1 MKHIF
6 TLMFIFLFMMI
17 SFGQSDSRPT
27 INGQFGDQ
35 LVECSNSTYSTTLK
49 LNISDYNDP
58 VVLSWSKTRFTFNT
72 RALEFVD
79 GEMINFTNANGYTTN
94 VYLTSDGQ
102 KIQIEFELLEGG
114 AGFTMIP
121 GNDLY
126 DCVKL
131 NFNILDCEAYT
142 NICPFAQQDYQA
154 SDVNGNLTIG
164 EFLCYDIGLPV
175 ELTSFTINNINNEVV
190 LNWETATELNNYGFN
205 IQRNGET
212 IGFVPGY
219 GNSTSPKSYSFTNVP
234 TTSGIYS
241 YRLQQIDNDGTT
253 ELSNEISIEIVLNK
267 FELNQ
272 NYPNPFNPSTTIG
285 FFLNKS
291 EDVSLIV
298 YDIIGSQV
306 AVLAQGSY
314 DEGYNEVIFNASN
327 LSSGMYIYRLQTD
340 SGVLT
345 KTMIVLK

>member
-6 TLMFIFLFMMI
+6 TILFIFLFAII
-17 SFGQSDSRPT
+17 SFGQRVSGNFIPE
-27 INGQFGDQ
+27 INANATQ
-35 LVECSNSTYSTTLK
+35 LNVVVQIQLDAGESA
-49 LNISDYNDP
+49 
-58 VVLSWSKTRFTFNT
+58 VLSHAFNLKFDYDAT
-72 RALEFVD
+72 AIRFVD
-79 GEMINFTNANGYTTN
+79 GTYLNFNDANGYTTQTILSPGGSSTIQN
-94 VYLTSDGQ
+94 IETVLNPDSNGQ
-102 KIQIEFELLEGG
+102 IVTNGWIDFVL
-114 AGFTMIP
+114 
-121 GNDLY
+121 
-126 DCVKL
+126 L
-131 NFNILDCEAYT
+131 NFEILDVNAVT
-142 NICPFAQQDYQA
+142 GVCPHENKKFQFYSPELDAQGWA
-154 SDVNGNLTIG
+154 IG
-164 EFLCYDIGLPV
+164 DWECDPFGLPV
-175 ELTSFTINNINNEVV
+175 ELTSFTAQNINNTVV
-190 LNWETATELNNYGFN
+190 LNWETATELNNSGFN
-205 IQRNGET
+205 IQQNGET

-234 TTSGIYS
+234 TSSGIYS

-253 ELSNEISIEIVLNK
+253 ELSNEVSIEIVLNK